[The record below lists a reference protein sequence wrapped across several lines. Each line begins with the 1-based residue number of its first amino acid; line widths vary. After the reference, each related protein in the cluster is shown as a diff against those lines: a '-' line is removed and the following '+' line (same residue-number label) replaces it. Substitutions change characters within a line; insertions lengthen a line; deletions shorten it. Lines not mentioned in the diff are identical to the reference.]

1 MPKRKRRIHSRSFRE
16 EIKLAPGKFTV
27 YILLRISVVLV
38 MIAQIL
44 NRDWQNVALCV
55 LTLVLFTI
63 PTFIERNW
71 HIDIPDTLEIIVI
84 CFIYAAEILGEIRS
98 FYINI
103 PGWDTA
109 LHTITGFLSA
119 AVGFSLVD
127 IINRN
132 ERTKLYLSPLYVAI
146 GAFCFS
152 MTIGVLWEFFE
163 FSMDTFF
170 GTDMQKDT
178 IVNTIRTVTLDPM
191 RSNKVVVIKGI
202 TNTAVNGTDLGIN
215 GYLDI
220 GLIDTMKDLFVNLIG
235 ALVFSFI
242 GFFYI
247 KNRGT
252 GKFAR
257 RFIPTM
263 IKNEKEE
270 DKED

>member
-1 MPKRKRRIHSRSFRE
+1 
-16 EIKLAPGKFTV
+16 
-27 YILLRISVVLV
+27 
-38 MIAQIL
+38 
-44 NRDWQNVALCV
+44 
-55 LTLVLFTI
+55 
-63 PTFIERNW
+63 
-71 HIDIPDTLEIIVI
+71 
-84 CFIYAAEILGEIRS
+84 
-98 FYINI
+98 
-103 PGWDTA
+103 
-109 LHTITGFLSA
+109 
-119 AVGFSLVD
+119 
-127 IINRN
+127 
-132 ERTKLYLSPLYVAI
+132 
-146 GAFCFS
+146 

-178 IVNTIRTVTLDPM
+178 IVNTIRTVTLDPT

-202 TNTAVNGTDLGIN
+202 TSTAVNGTDLGIN